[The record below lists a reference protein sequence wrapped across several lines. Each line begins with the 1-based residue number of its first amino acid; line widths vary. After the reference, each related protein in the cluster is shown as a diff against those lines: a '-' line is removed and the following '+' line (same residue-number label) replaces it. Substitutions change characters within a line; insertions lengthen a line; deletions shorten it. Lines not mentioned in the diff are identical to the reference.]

1 LKTPEE
7 ASEGGNINI
16 VAAKG
21 AGNIWCCTF
30 RWKDTEVYAF
40 ESTTPNISSSF
51 SSHYINIATFTG
63 LFWSL
68 QPKQQLPL

>member
-1 LKTPEE
+1 MLRLKTPEE

-40 ESTTPNISSSF
+40 ALWERL
-51 SSHYINIATFTG
+51 YVGGVWGERA
-63 LFWSL
+63 SL
-68 QPKQQLPL
+68 